1 MRSRSISWRYLL
13 IPVWRHLDR
22 DDHTLTAPPRHTLHT
37 VGQALAVHESTPW
50 PPLTDDGPPLT
61 VDPGVTLVQAV
72 TDHPGHLQAPPRTS
86 P

>member
-1 MRSRSISWRYLL
+1 MWSRSISWRYLL

-22 DDHTLTAPPRHTLHT
+22 ADHTLTAPPRHTLHT

-50 PPLTDDGPPLT
+50 PPLGDDGPPLT
-61 VDPGVTLVQAV
+61 VAPGVTLVQAV
-72 TDHPGHLQAPPRTS
+72 TYQAGHIQASPRTS